1 MERTAAA
8 SEWRREADPALAELD
23 LSRLSVRQAR
33 RGLEVLRAAAAA
45 RAAGWMRCGRFSP
58 LSAVAV
64 GRKLSGAGGGEGM
77 LWSDGGQGIG
87 QERRSLRTSFRQ

>member
-8 SEWRREADPALAELD
+8 SEWRREAEVVLAGLD

-45 RAAGWMRCGRFSP
+45 RTE
-58 LSAVAV
+58 
-64 GRKLSGAGGGEGM
+64 GAGGGCNAE
-77 LWSDGGQGIG
+77 DF
-87 QERRSLRTSFRQ
+87 RRGPRALAAGT